1 MKHYVELPDDLK
13 QALLQM
19 TPTLM
24 SETFARVQ
32 PMPRIR
38 SSSRV
43 QPTPG
48 NAFKVAQELLGLP
61 PIEPKII
68 LDSSDPENVARLKSE
83 GFIPLEEL
91 HYEEDSGKKEESG
104 RTDD

>member
-1 MKHYVELPDDLK
+1 MKNYVELPEDLK
-13 QALLQM
+13 QELLQM
-19 TPTLM
+19 TPTLLL
-24 SETFARVQ
+24 ETFPRVQ
-32 PMPRIR
+32 PM
-38 SSSRV
+38 SGKV
-43 QPTPG
+43 
-48 NAFKVAQELLGLP
+48 FKAAHEILGLP

>member
-13 QALLQM
+13 QSLLQA
-19 TPTLM
+19 TPTLL
-24 SETFARVQ
+24 SETLPRVQ
-32 PMPRIR
+32 PM
-38 SSSRV
+38 SGKV
-43 QPTPG
+43 
-48 NAFKVAQELLGLP
+48 FKAAHEILGLP
-61 PIEPKII
+61 LVEPKII